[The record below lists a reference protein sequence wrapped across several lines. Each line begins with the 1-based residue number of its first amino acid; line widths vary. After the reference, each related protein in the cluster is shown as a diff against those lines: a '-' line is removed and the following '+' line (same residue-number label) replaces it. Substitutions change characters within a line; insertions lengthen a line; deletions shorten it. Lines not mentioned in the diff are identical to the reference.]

1 MTCIRHNFSSSNKG
15 KRKFPLLLLALCL
28 FLTSCRNAGE
38 TESYQYVEPE
48 EGVLTYAALNPITN
62 SLRVRVEAFNS
73 SHEDVQIEIRD
84 YSDEG
89 GIERLRLELMAGRV
103 PDIMELR
110 QLGES
115 GEARISDGYV
125 PISSNSTE
133 SEYKY
138 WMPYRQL
145 VQKGYL
151 EDLWPYIESDPKLG
165 REAVLEAPLKAAEI
179 NGGLYM
185 LFKEFC
191 ITTLMGSAELV
202 GDRYGWTFEEL
213 METFSTMPDD
223 STILRYDATRWDVFS
238 KLISFTLNQYVDWD
252 NGQCFFDSEE
262 FRNVIAFLNS
272 FPAEFDAVR
281 SPEEIEEEILWRI
294 THGRQMLESTTIL
307 SMRDIVYRDAFWGG
321 RASFVGYPTAEG
333 GSGSLF
339 TIRGDILAMS
349 SVCQNKEAAWDFI
362 RQLIVKRYNRSTMES
377 LRKRIFFNT
386 FVNRSDYE
394 TENQCLMEYGKKI
407 DLSKEPT
414 ALAPWEPFSARILIF
429 PLDVY
434 SEEDI
439 QRYETLINNTTQI
452 YWPDDALS
460 DIVWEAL
467 GPYFAGDKTMDET
480 IALVQDRV
488 RLYVNEQK

>member
-1 MTCIRHNFSSSNKG
+1 MTCVRHNFSSSNKG

-281 SPEEIEEEILWRI
+281 PPEEIEEEILWRI
-294 THGRQMLESTTIL
+294 THGRQMLESTNVC
-307 SMRDIVYRDAFWGG
+307 SMREVIYKDAFWNG
-321 RASFVGYPTAEG
+321 RASFVGYPTADGE
-333 GSGSLF
+333 SGSLF
-339 TIRGDILAMS
+339 TVRGDILAMS
-349 SVCQNKEAAWDFI
+349 SACQNKEAAWDFI
-362 RQLIVKRYNRSTMES
+362 RQLIIRRHNRNSMKRLGQDTVY
-377 LRKRIFFNT
+377 NT
-386 FVNRSDYE
+386 FVNRADYKLQ
-394 TENQCLMEYGKKI
+394 NQTLIELGKSI
-407 DLSKEPT
+407 DLAKDPYG
-414 ALAPWEPFSARILIF
+414 LPPWRPFSAPIDIF
-429 PLDVY
+429 PLVVH

-439 QRYETLINNTTQI
+439 QRYETLINKTTQL

-488 RLYVNEQK
+488 TLYINEQK

>member
-1 MTCIRHNFSSSNKG
+1 MTHTRHNFSSSNKG
-15 KRKFPLLLLALCL
+15 KRKFPLLLLVLCL

-62 SLRVRVEAFNS
+62 SLQVRVEAFNS

-185 LFKEFC
+185 LFKEFR

-262 FRNVIAFLNS
+262 FRNVIAFLSS
-272 FPAEFDAVR
+272 FPAEFDAVLP
-281 SPEEIEEEILWRI
+281 PEEMEEEILWRI
-294 THGRQMLESTTIL
+294 THGRQMLESTNIW
-307 SMRDIVYRDAFWGG
+307 SIGDIAYRDAFWGG

-377 LRKRIFFNT
+377 LRKQIFFNT

-394 TENQCLMEYGKKI
+394 MENRCLIEEGRKI
-407 DLSKEPT
+407 DLSERPT
-414 ALAPWEPFSARILIF
+414 ALPPWDPFSAEILIF
-429 PLDVY
+429 PLDVC
-434 SEEDI
+434 SEEDV
-439 QRYETLINNTTQI
+439 QRYEILINNTTQI
-452 YWPDDALS
+452 YWPNDALS

-480 IALVQDRV
+480 IALLQDRV